1 MTSLFLSTKMTTLD
15 KYNMTSIKRSI
26 MTIRKE
32 IERIKR
38 SCYEIKRWTEVDVCV
53 ENLEKI
59 AKSLKEIGDWNYN
72 IQWVLDI
79 NTDDTEYDY
88 SEDLHKECSNEKD
101 SDDDSSED
109 SHKEDS
115 NEEEDSHEE
124 WSKCKL
130 PPK

>member
-88 SEDLHKECSNEKD
+88 SEDLHKECSKD
-101 SDDDSSED
+101 SD
-109 SHKEDS
+109 DS
-115 NEEEDSHEE
+115 NEEEETKEE